1 VIARISG
8 NIVALEEAAIVVEL
22 GGLGLRVHLPASQL
36 AVLGPVGSDVVLH
49 THLHVRETE
58 LELYGAADA
67 ASLGLFKELLK
78 VSGIGPKLAMIVLS
92 TIDADALRRA
102 ILSEDIARLTEVSG
116 IGRKTA
122 QRIILDLKSRLEDAA
137 DQPGLSLG
145 AAGQPGQSSE
155 ESDALEALVSLGYT
169 RPDVRRALATIDPG
183 LPVEDR
189 IVAALRLLA
198 S

>member
-1 VIARISG
+1 MIARISG
-8 NIVALEEAAIVVEL
+8 SIVAIEEAAVVVDL

-36 AVLGPVGSDVVLH
+36 AGLGPVGADVALH

-78 VSGIGPKLAMIVLS
+78 VGGIGPKLAMIVLS

-102 ILSEDIARLTEVSG
+102 ILSEDIARLTEVPG

-122 QRIILDLKSRLEDAA
+122 QRIVLDLKSRLEDGA
-137 DQPGLSLG
+137 DQPGLALG
-145 AAGQPGQSSE
+145 GAGQPGTSSE
-155 ESDALEALVSLGYT
+155 EADALEALVSLGYT
-169 RPDVRRALATIDPG
+169 RLDARRALATIDPG
-183 LPVEDR
+183 RPVEDR
-189 IVAALRLLA
+189 IIAALRLLA